1 MQQLFIT
8 PAKRHE
14 YTNFATSPMKYF
26 LVFLFTLLLIA
37 STFGQANPPLERM
50 VSLDSDAVKVKD
62 ALDLIEQKSGCSFS
76 YNSSA
81 IDTERLVSVHAVNRP
96 VREVLMKIF
105 EGKVEFKQKNN
116 FIILTKSQPAKKK
129 ITVAGYVENNQ
140 GQPVKGATVYDSN
153 SLVSSTTNEYGY
165 YEMRIERKLDP
176 VDIRVSK
183 TDYKDTLS
191 PLKPSDATLQNFVI
205 HPPAKD
211 TTLRHIGRVIAD
223 STKAFF
229 QDFKTFLVKDNPEMI
244 NVSDTI
250 YKDFQFS
257 FLPFVGTNRKLSGNV
272 INNYSINL
280 IGGYSRGN
288 NVLEIAGLFNASRED
303 VKGLQFAGFAN
314 AIGGDARGLHF
325 AGFTNFNAGELHG
338 AQFAGFTNH
347 SMKSGTGL
355 QLAGFSNQVCSSF
368 NGMQGSGF
376 GNYCQ
381 DTLIGVQISGFGNY
395 ARKVQNGIQIGGFMN
410 VAIQPS
416 SAVQI
421 AGFGNYACDS
431 LSGSQIA
438 GFMNFAARNVTGIQ
452 ISGFL
457 NCAKF
462 AGGQVG
468 FLNVADS
475 VASVPIGFLSFVRKG
490 YHKLEISADEIY
502 KANLSFRTGVHR
514 FYNIFNVGVM
524 TDFKSDTVDWSFG
537 YGIGTAPKLS
547 RRSYLNFDLTSNQVI
562 RGNLDSKLNLLNKL
576 YTGYEFHLTR
586 KISLAAGATINGY
599 LTDINATDKLNSNGR
614 PHLFYSKKIST
625 NLRLDSWI
633 GWKVA
638 IRFG

>member
-1 MQQLFIT
+1 MQQSFIT
-8 PAKRHE
+8 SAKGSE
-14 YTNFATSPMKYF
+14 CTNFATSPMKYF
-26 LVFLFTLLLIA
+26 LAFLFTLLLIA

-50 VSLDSDAVKVKD
+50 VTLDRDQVKVKD

-76 YNSSA
+76 YNASA
-81 IDTERLVSVHAVNRP
+81 IDPERLVSVHATNRP
-96 VREVLMKIF
+96 VREVLMKMF
-105 EGKVEFKQKNN
+105 EGNVEFKQKNN

-140 GQPVKGATVYDSN
+140 GQPVKGATVFDSN

-183 TDYKDTLS
+183 AQYQDTVS
-191 PLKPSDATLQNFVI
+191 PLKPADVTLQNFVI

-211 TTLRHIGRVIAD
+211 TTLRHLGHVIAD

-229 QDFKTFLVKDNPEMI
+229 QDFKAFLAKDNPEMI

-272 INNYSINL
+272 INDYSINL

-288 NVLEIAGLFNASRED
+288 EVLEIGGLFNLNREN

-347 SMKSGTGL
+347 CMKSGSGL
-355 QLAGFSNQVCSSF
+355 QLSGFSNQVCASF
-368 NGMQGSGF
+368 NGLQGSGF

-395 ARKVQNGIQIGGFMN
+395 ARKVQNGIQIGGFAN

-438 GFMNFAARNVTGIQ
+438 GFMNFGAKNVSGIQ

-457 NCAKF
+457 NYAKF
-462 AGGQVG
+462 ARCQVG

-475 VASVPIGFLSFVRKG
+475 VASVPVGFLSFVRKG
-490 YHKLEISADEIY
+490 YHKFEISADEIY
-502 KANLSFRTGVHR
+502 KANLAFRTGVHQ
-514 FYNIFNVGVM
+514 FYNIINVGVM
-524 TDFKSDTVDWSFG
+524 TEFKSDTVDWSFG

-547 RRSYLNFDLTSNQVI
+547 RRSYLNFDLTSNQI
-562 RGNLDSKLNLLNKL
+562 IHGNLDSKLNLLNKL

-599 LTDINATDKLNSNGR
+599 LTDINTQDKLDSKGL
-614 PHLFYSKKIST
+614 PHLFYSKKISN